1 MVFIRAGPTS
11 SSQETTLA
19 VTLSAKHTFK
29 CVLMKMKM
37 HVAGGTI
44 PSGRKCGKETSMAA
58 ISHSQHG
65 CYLPQEYRVSPM
77 AVSRELLHMSDVF
90 DSGSPADLN
99 RLAAIASWDIT
110 STITPPLVIH
120 DLESANNIGLALGNI
135 AIFISP
141 KAQ

>member
-19 VTLSAKHTFK
+19 VTLSAKHAFK

-58 ISHSQHG
+58 IM
-65 CYLPQEYRVSPM
+65 CPQDP
-77 AVSRELLHMSDVF
+77 H
-90 DSGSPADLN
+90 
-99 RLAAIASWDIT
+99 
-110 STITPPLVIH
+110 
-120 DLESANNIGLALGNI
+120 
-135 AIFISP
+135 
-141 KAQ
+141 